1 MREAGVNLVT
11 LGVFAWAKME
21 PAPGHYD
28 FNWLDQVMDLL
39 NAHGVRVD
47 LATPTAA
54 PPAWLVRMKPE
65 ILPVTAEGVTPYG
78 TAPGGIIALT
88 ARLTVIRQL
97 TSSGAWHS
105 TFEAIRRWLYGT
117 WTTNTPATLRN
128 AFAISQ

>member
-1 MREAGVNLVT
+1 MFPHVVYGADYYPEQWSEEIWREDARLMREAGVNLVT

-39 NAHGVRVD
+39 HAHGIRVD

-65 ILPVTAEGVTPYG
+65 ILPVTAEGVT
-78 TAPGGIIALT
+78 L
-88 ARLTVIRQL
+88 
-97 TSSGAWHS
+97 WHGS
-105 TFEAIRRWLYGT
+105 RRHYCP
-117 WTTNTPATLRN
+117 N
-128 AFAISQ
+128 S